1 MTIRNITGKDM
12 DSIIALWKKT
22 LPYLVIDRKLFMNKV
37 FMEPNFDPN
46 GFFIAEEDGAI
57 VGFVN
62 AVYRKVPIC
71 AGCEI
76 EKDKGWFAGFAFD
89 RDYPGVGDMLLDKAE
104 PYLLE
109 NGKTTINTGY
119 YPTYF
124 VQGVDERHTPENV
137 ELFEKRGYR
146 GKRSVSMI
154 LDLASYK
161 SAPGLE
167 EKRKRLDEM
176 GIRVMSLTDEYITRL
191 FTLENDFL
199 RPTWLMEYKNRAS
212 DMDFE
217 RVKIAVQGEKILGAC
232 IFKDPGS
239 NDERFGPFGVSPSC
253 RGMGVGG
260 VILDEVL
267 NEMKKRGLKNAWMQ
281 WASDDKGAAVIYE
294 RAGFEVKESYIEFE
308 KTFEI

>member
-1 MTIRNITGKDM
+1 M
-12 DSIIALWKKT
+12 DKIIALWKKT
-22 LPYLVIDRKLFMNKV
+22 LPYLVIDRKIFMNKI
-37 FMEPNFDPN
+37 FLEPNFEPE
-46 GFFIAEEDGAI
+46 GFFVAEDEGRI

-71 AGCEI
+71 AGVEI
-76 EKDKGWFAGFAFD
+76 ETDKGWLAGFAFD
-89 RDYPGVGDMLLDKAE
+89 REYPEAGNVLLDRAE
-104 PYLLE
+104 EYLLK
-109 NGKTTINTGY
+109 NGRTIINTGY

-124 VQGVDERHTPENV
+124 VQGVDERHSPENI
-137 ELFEKRGYR
+137 ELFEKRGYK

-154 LDLASYK
+154 LDLDSYETH
-161 SAPGLE
+161 PGVS
-167 EKRKRLDEM
+167 EKRKKLDEM
-176 GIRVMSLTDEYITRL
+176 GIHVISLTDEYIPRL

-199 RPTWLMEYKNRAS
+199 RPTWLMEYKNRVS

-239 NDERFGPFGVSPSC
+239 NDERFGPFGVSSAC

-267 NEMKKRGLKNAWMQ
+267 TEMKNRGLKNAWMQ

-294 RAGFEVKESYIEFE
+294 RAGFKVKESYIEFE
-308 KTFEI
+308 KTF